1 MGQLVTAL
9 TEGRSVASVLI
20 GGSADR
26 GVLIAL
32 GFFDLCLFIARKFA
46 LLNVQRQPTIL
57 RVLLIYFGCLQ
68 FFLGNVSCRAP
79 GGLLLPPRHAAR
91 AAAAVAS
98 AAAGVRGARGAGTRG
113 PGAGATP
120 RRAQLWPRPRGLRAP
135 GAPRMA
141 GAARMDRRA
150 RAAQL
155 AAAAA
160 ARAAPGPPGCGR
172 SARGLGAEPGVIPGA
187 GAVLGGRCPGAA
199 GRSRAFLGE
208 PRVSARN
215 FLGPSLLAV
224 GVAAGAASARVAALS
239 LCASEADRLSFPPR
253 T

>member
-187 GAVLGGRCPGAA
+187 GRGRSGGRSEGRPAARAPCRWRCAGRALSGRRRALPRLPGRAASLRAQLSRPLSAGGGGRGGRC
-199 GRSRAFLGE
+199 
-208 PRVSARN
+208 
-215 FLGPSLLAV
+215 
-224 GVAAGAASARVAALS
+224 
-239 LCASEADRLSFPPR
+239 
-253 T
+253 

>member
-1 MGQLVTAL
+1 
-9 TEGRSVASVLI
+9 
-20 GGSADR
+20 
-26 GVLIAL
+26 
-32 GFFDLCLFIARKFA
+32 
-46 LLNVQRQPTIL
+46 
-57 RVLLIYFGCLQ
+57 
-68 FFLGNVSCRAP
+68 
-79 GGLLLPPRHAAR
+79 
-91 AAAAVAS
+91 
-98 AAAGVRGARGAGTRG
+98 
-113 PGAGATP
+113 
-120 RRAQLWPRPRGLRAP
+120 
-135 GAPRMA
+135 MA

-224 GVAAGAASARVAALS
+224 GVAAGAVSARVAALS